1 MATLIQEIA
10 GSASAWHGGDDDTF
24 SMTFDLDF
32 PPHGAF
38 IKVALSQFFQWSAG
52 AGATDYG
59 AASTGLVNMRR
70 RLPDNSD
77 ATITFPSIQTGD
89 AVYVMY
95 DPTMTHVTFGIA
107 VQHCIATLVWTH
119 EVFV

>member
-10 GSASAWHGGDDDTF
+10 GDALAGQGDNNTF

-38 IKVALSQFFQWSAG
+38 IKVALGQFFQWSDNTG
-52 AGATDYG
+52 YG
-59 AASTGLVNMRR
+59 AASVGLVNMRR
-70 RLPDNSD
+70 RKPDNSD
-77 ATITFPSIQTGD
+77 ETITFPYVDNGD
-89 AVYVMY
+89 AVHVLF
-95 DPTMTHVTFGIA
+95 DPTMTHVTFGIS
-107 VQHCIATLVWTH
+107 VRNCIASLIWTH

>member
-1 MATLIQEIA
+1 
-10 GSASAWHGGDDDTF
+10 
-24 SMTFDLDF
+24 
-32 PPHGAF
+32 
-38 IKVALSQFFQWSAG
+38 
-52 AGATDYG
+52 
-59 AASTGLVNMRR
+59 MRR